1 MDYRSMGVVEMQN
14 GFSKLVAGPA
24 LFLLMSSLGHS
35 ADKLRVAT
43 GGYSPSVPPFVSF
56 AKSHMLKQEIEIED
70 ILMSGGSLSA
80 QTLAAGQVK
89 VVVTTSAVVPQ
100 FNLSGG
106 DMVIVAGTINKLPY
120 QIVARGEFKTPAL
133 LKGKR
138 VAISRFGSSSEWL
151 VRLALTKMGLDPD
164 RDVTIVQ
171 IGGQSER
178 LAALQNNAAQATL
191 LGPPTSTSAVRNLG
205 MVQLADLSEY
215 DTTYPLQSVITTRAY
230 VKENRPLLK
239 RFLRGLGLAFKQYRE
254 QPQDGIAFQM
264 KQFKLPNDLA
274 EAGYRSSVRVME
286 PELKPPDNSALDIAL
301 KEIAARIE
309 KAKTVTVAELRM
321 VDDSIRAELVKE
333 GIFKSSR

>member
-1 MDYRSMGVVEMQN
+1 MGIRKMIGSLAWSLTIAV
-14 GFSKLVAGPA
+14 LT
-24 LFLLMSSLGHS
+24 SSSGLA

-56 AKSHMLKQEIEIED
+56 ARPFLLKQDIDVED
-70 ILMSGGSLSA
+70 ILMSSGSLSA
-80 QTLAAGQVK
+80 QTLASGQVK
-89 VVVTTSAVVPQ
+89 IVVTTSAVVPQ

-106 DMVIVAGTINKLPY
+106 DMAIIAGTINKLPY
-120 QIVARGEFKTPAL
+120 QIVARGEIKTPAL

-151 VRLALTKMGLDPD
+151 VRLSLTKMGLDPD
-164 RDVTIVQ
+164 KDVTIVQ

-191 LGPPTSTSAVRNLG
+191 LGPPTSTMAVRSLG

-230 VKENRPLLK
+230 VKENRPLVK
-239 RFLRGLGLAFKQYRE
+239 RFVRGLGMAFNHYRE
-254 QPQDGIAFQM
+254 RAQDGIAFQM
-264 KQFKLPNDLA
+264 KQFKLPADLA

-301 KEIAARIE
+301 KEIAGRID
-309 KAKTVTVAELRM
+309 KAKSVTVADLRM
-321 VDDSIRAELVKE
+321 VDDSIRLELIKE
-333 GIFKSSR
+333 GLFKSAR

>member
-1 MDYRSMGVVEMQN
+1 MGIRVRI
-14 GFSKLVAGPA
+14 GICRALLVMA
-24 LFLLMSSLGHS
+24 LLMGSLVHA

-43 GGYSPSVPPFVSF
+43 GGFSPSVPPFVSF
-56 AKSHMLKQEIEIED
+56 AKAQMLRQDIEVED
-70 ILMSGGSLSA
+70 ILMSSGSLSA
-80 QTLAAGQVK
+80 QTLASGQVK
-89 VVVTTSAVVPQ
+89 IIVTTSAVVPQ

-164 RDVTIVQ
+164 KDVTIVQ

-191 LGPPTSTSAVRNLG
+191 LGPPTSTMAVRSLG

-230 VKENRPLLK
+230 VKENRPLVK
-239 RFLRGLGLAFKQYRE
+239 RFLRGLGLAFNQYRE
-254 QPQDGIAFQM
+254 QPKDGIAFQM
-264 KQFKLPNDLA
+264 KQFKLPADLA
-274 EAGYRSSVRVME
+274 EAGYRSSARVME
-286 PELKPPDNSALDIAL
+286 PELKPPDNAALDIAL
-301 KEIAARIE
+301 KEIAVRID

-333 GIFKSSR
+333 GIFKSGR

>member
-1 MDYRSMGVVEMQN
+1 MAIRIRI
-14 GFSKLVAGPA
+14 GFFACSLTIA
-24 LFLLMSSLGHS
+24 LLTSLSGHA
-35 ADKLRVAT
+35 ADKLRIAT
-43 GGYSPSVPPFVSF
+43 GGFSPSVPPFVSF
-56 AKSHMLKQEIEIED
+56 AKTQLLKQDIEVED

-89 VVVTTSAVVPQ
+89 IIVTTSAVVPQ
-100 FNLSGG
+100 FNLNGG

-151 VRLALTKMGLDPD
+151 VRLALTKMSLDPD
-164 RDVTIVQ
+164 KDVTIVQ
-171 IGGQSER
+171 IGGQNER
-178 LAALQNNAAQATL
+178 LAALQNNLAQATL

-230 VKENRPLLK
+230 VKENRALVK
-239 RFLRGLGLAFKQYRE
+239 RFLRGLALAFKQYRE

-274 EAGYRSSVRVME
+274 EAGYRSSARVME
-286 PELKPPDNSALDIAL
+286 PELKPPDNSALDIVL

-333 GIFKSSR
+333 GIFKAIK